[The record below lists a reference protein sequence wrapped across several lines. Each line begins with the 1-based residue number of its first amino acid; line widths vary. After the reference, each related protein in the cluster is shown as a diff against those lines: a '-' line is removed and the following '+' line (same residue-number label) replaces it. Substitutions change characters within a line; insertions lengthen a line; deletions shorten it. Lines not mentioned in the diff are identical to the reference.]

1 MVVKKMVMWK
11 EMIKEK
17 KMRTGIKGNPKRI
30 WIITTTFFTNVL
42 EKPLQKVFHK
52 SPPKNPS

>member
-1 MVVKKMVMWK
+1 
-11 EMIKEK
+11 MIKEK

-52 SPPKNPS
+52 SPPKNTS